1 MNYYI
6 IFLLCVSKSS
16 FIPCVNDTITIHQ
29 WQYLGPFSIGMREGI
44 IGVEKNIRLL
54 EDFEPDKRVIY
65 PSLLVQG
72 GKVAWQTIES
82 DNGKVEIEYEN
93 VLWDTIQDYYGAA
106 GVLCGAYAYGE
117 FTNDSTR
124 RALIVAKKVS
134 SFILNGVNFPGD
146 RYGDGFLQVPVLLK
160 KGKNRVIVKLSGF
173 GDHEFTFRIIPVP
186 DPLMVI
192 TKDITA
198 PDFIRGE
205 STSAWLGI
213 PIVNT
218 TNQQLSEIELKITGV
233 NIKTQTQTITHIIP
247 FSVIKIPLNIG
258 SEAKLETEKDSILIT
273 ITVSFDNWA
282 AQEDFWIKVKNK
294 DEAYAKTFIS
304 SIDNSC
310 QYYAV
315 LPPKNYNKESFYAL
329 IMTCHGAGVKARG

>member
-6 IFLLCVSKSS
+6 IFLLFVGKFS

-44 IGVEKNIRLL
+44 IGVEENIRLL
-54 EDFEPDKRVIY
+54 EDFEPDKKAIY
-65 PSLLVQG
+65 PSLLVQDG
-72 GKVAWQTIES
+72 EVAWQTIES
-82 DNGKVEIEYEN
+82 DNGEVKIEYEN

-124 RALIVAKKVS
+124 RALVIAKKVS
-134 SFILNGVNFPGD
+134 SFILNGVNLPGD

-173 GDHEFTFRIIPVP
+173 GDHKFTFRIIPVP

-198 PDFIRGE
+198 PDFVRGE
-205 STSAWLGI
+205 SASVWLGRVWYGNVSI
-213 PIVNT
+213 GRVR
-218 TNQQLSEIELKITGV
+218 SGV
-233 NIKTQTQTITHIIP
+233 VAWGWP
-247 FSVIKIPLNIG
+247 CSGEVIFG
-258 SEAKLETEKDSILIT
+258 E
-273 ITVSFDNWA
+273 V
-282 AQEDFWIKVKNK
+282 
-294 DEAYAKTFIS
+294 
-304 SIDNSC
+304 
-310 QYYAV
+310 
-315 LPPKNYNKESFYAL
+315 
-329 IMTCHGAGVKARG
+329 R